1 MKSYTLAFDS
11 GAKGTNYIVNKLD
24 TTQFQEEALMFDS
37 SEEAQAYNDEN
48 GWVCFVVSYEEEVLT
63 YDIFF
68 DDDNNSNNKGFA
80 ESLEFCENY
89 IKMHN
94 GTSESYFSDYKGGS
108 VSIRCNENELTVF
121 ETEIF

>member
-11 GAKGTNYIVNKLD
+11 GSKGTKYIVNKLD
-24 TTQFQEEALMFDS
+24 TTQFQEEALMFDTP
-37 SEEAQAYNDEN
+37 EEAQAYNDEN
-48 GWVCFVVSYEEEVLT
+48 GWLCDVVEFEEEILT

-80 ESLEFCENY
+80 ETLEFCENY

-94 GTSESYFSDYKGGS
+94 DTSESYFADYKGGT